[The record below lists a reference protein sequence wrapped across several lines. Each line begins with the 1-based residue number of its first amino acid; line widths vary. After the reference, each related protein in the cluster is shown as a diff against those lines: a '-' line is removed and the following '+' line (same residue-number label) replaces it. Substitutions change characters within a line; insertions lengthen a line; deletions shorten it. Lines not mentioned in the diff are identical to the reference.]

1 MNEGITFY
9 FDWEVKLIIWLQTVL
24 PGAVLSVLSF
34 CSVFGEEKLLIAVV
48 GLIYWGIDKKLGIYI
63 TENMVVAAT
72 SSSMIKNTFFRR
84 RPYFDNPDI
93 KCLRIVK
100 KDRYIYDA
108 AAQGFSFPSIHSCNS
123 VTMFGTLGRY
133 SSRRIFKIL
142 GFVIP
147 LLVGISRVSMGVHF
161 PTDVL
166 AGWTMGIVVILV
178 LPVIREKIKDRR
190 IYSLVLILIYS
201 TGFLYCKS
209 EDYFT
214 GFGLMTG
221 NLLAIMFEEK
231 YVKFQNTTSWIK
243 RLARLAGGMIIFVL
257 LSAGL
262 KLPFSREFL
271 ESVSLASH
279 IVRTLRYAITG
290 FTGFGL
296 YPMLFMAV
304 ERRIEGSRK

>member
-1 MNEGITFY
+1 MSEGVTFY
-9 FDWEVKLIIWLQTVL
+9 FDWEVKLIVWLQTYL
-24 PGAVLSVLSF
+24 PDAVLAVLSF

-63 TENMVVAAT
+63 TENMLVAAT

-100 KDRYIYDA
+100 KNRDIYDA

-123 VTMFGTLGRY
+123 VAMFTTLGRY
-133 SSRRIFKIL
+133 SDKKIFKIL
-142 GFVIP
+142 GIVIP
-147 LLVGISRVSMGVHF
+147 LIVGLSRVSMGVHY

-166 AGWTMGIVVILV
+166 AGWSMGIIVILV
-178 LPVIREKIKDRR
+178 LPAVRDKIKDRR
-190 IYSLVLILIYS
+190 IYSLVLILLYS
-201 TGFLYCKS
+201 SGFLYCQS

-221 NLLAIMFEEK
+221 NLLAILFEEK
-231 YVKFQNTTSWIK
+231 YVRFETAKSWTGRI
-243 RLARLAGGMIIFVL
+243 ARVIGGMAIFML

-262 KLPFSREFL
+262 KLPFDKEFL

-304 ERRIEGSRK
+304 ERRLGNSVK